1 MMYSHNK
8 QIKVVDRVEHFLKP
22 FTEGEVTAI
31 MGEDTQSMLLES
43 VDIVDIEQAYAGGF
57 ELLPDMML
65 EAIKAKAARLETR
78 IIGFSNTLNK
88 YLKPAGI
95 EVTGREIGK
104 PRKSGSVAVQV
115 AKINLSDGQSISL
128 VFHAP
133 DNDPLKINA
142 DDTLIAF
149 RFLVNSRDVTHA
161 VSPSG
166 GRDISRSQMALA
178 LSNLVEKNSEKFAA
192 RQKKN
197 EEQKQAL
204 EEAQAQMESIEADI
218 SEKSDQLD
226 SIESENEKKK
236 KRINTLTKQ
245 INNQNEIQ
253 EELRKQLA
261 LKSASSSSATSGDG
275 QAKTTDS
282 KLLESP
288 TFKAATE
295 VVVKDGNKNMLT
307 ALMNISGID
316 SNDPNLAGFDR
327 SLFVSNLANRL
338 KTLKRQGNQEQ
349 VNNILTMI
357 AEYNKVANKPAFT
370 KRHSIWKLG
379 EVNDVPVVP
388 EDEQNE
394 TEYPEDQIN
403 TYGYLAQPTTPSN
416 GHSFNKMKGK
426 DLDSGHYVIEYD
438 EHNFVTISRTEE
450 GISVEYVL
458 GGGLNVQTRVYDNIS
473 DVKHFGPR
481 DFSTFSQAVIDNLT
495 ENNFS
500 KERLEQAASG
510 ALIPNRQVDASGETQ
525 VQEEQDELHWY
536 GLQARPYGMGTTPS
550 DAQAV
555 KVLNAEEAQ
564 AQFPSAG
571 VAIRHGAIGYAQELT
586 PEQVKSFELKP
597 LKQGQTEEG
606 SLADSDAAE
615 LIVRNFFYDWMERKD
630 LERITQAQLNDILM
644 VAKDGFQKAFPEVLR
659 QQAEFKER
667 KNDVE
672 AYKVWQASLSLVTP
686 QMLEEEARAMGIVV
700 SDVRVKNEK
709 AINALSELVQGKKMA
724 SGWNIDRSGLD
735 TAGLNLDN
743 TMYLSVNVESPL
755 YRIDALNPHGD
766 YDIHYHEDGHFYLTY
781 SEGSPVEGAEN
792 LSDWS
797 QVKDALQSAYVA
809 DLQLK
814 ELADQVI
821 GTDWLEDF
829 NEMRKEQ
836 GLPEISGLDDTGE
849 ETKQHEDNSSNF
861 VGSVRALITSVQN
874 GVLAL
879 KDAKL
884 MVKETLI
891 HSIPEGARGDL
902 LERSNAPKNK
912 KRWIE
917 ALNSWVESKE
927 HYDPNAP
934 VVQTS
939 NGTVN
944 FNEDTYDVIDEL
956 GMFGKP
962 LVAVAKTKPE
972 NLVQLF
978 SDRSMYNE
986 EDSERLV
993 QAVQAAYMKPE
1004 PQPEPEPEQEP
1015 ESEPQPTLELKKKND
1030 LVYMGSGR
1038 YIIYSILPNSNQ
1050 AVLLDFDDREEVFVH
1065 KDDLER
1071 AGIYIEGLSQL
1082 PFDDSIED
1090 TLKPILKGLDTTG
1103 WFEENG
1109 SMNYQGQDDI
1119 YDTLLANGYDSEGA
1133 RQTAQR
1139 IRLEH
1144 NGGERPFIETYTDQ
1158 QPEPESEPVE
1168 NNTEEQALVEK
1179 LRSIRDYT
1187 GEATLDLI
1195 EQYQADF
1202 ETAYEKFESAGT
1214 LDEHNDLLEAAFARF
1229 VELQSEVTV

>member
-43 VDIVDIEQAYAGGF
+43 VDIVDIEQAYAGSF

-78 IIGFSNTLNK
+78 IIGFSNTVNK

-218 SEKSDQLD
+218 NEKSDQLD

-261 LKSASSSSATSGDG
+261 RKSASSSSATSGDG

-379 EVNDVPVVP
+379 EVNDVPAVP

-426 DLDSGHYVIEYD
+426 DLDTGHYVIEYD

-525 VQEEQDELHWY
+525 VQEELHWY

-564 AQFPSAG
+564 AQFPNAG

-849 ETKQHEDNSSNF
+849 ETKQHEDNNSNF

-917 ALNSWVESKE
+917 VLNSWVESKE

-978 SDRSMYNE
+978 SDRSMYSE

-1004 PQPEPEPEQEP
+1004 PQPEPEQEP
-1015 ESEPQPTLELKKKND
+1015 ESESEPQPTL
-1030 LVYMGSGR
+1030 
-1038 YIIYSILPNSNQ
+1038 
-1050 AVLLDFDDREEVFVH
+1050 
-1065 KDDLER
+1065 
-1071 AGIYIEGLSQL
+1071 
-1082 PFDDSIED
+1082 
-1090 TLKPILKGLDTTG
+1090 
-1103 WFEENG
+1103 
-1109 SMNYQGQDDI
+1109 
-1119 YDTLLANGYDSEGA
+1119 
-1133 RQTAQR
+1133 
-1139 IRLEH
+1139 
-1144 NGGERPFIETYTDQ
+1144 
-1158 QPEPESEPVE
+1158 EPESEPVE